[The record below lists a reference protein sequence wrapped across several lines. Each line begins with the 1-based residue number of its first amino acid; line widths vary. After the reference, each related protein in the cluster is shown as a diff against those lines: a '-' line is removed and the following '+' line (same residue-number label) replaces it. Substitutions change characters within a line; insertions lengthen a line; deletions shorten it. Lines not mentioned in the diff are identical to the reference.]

1 MGRLKQALH
10 NTKQMDRRK
19 SIQTLILGAGAGATG
34 LVFNGCKT
42 EGEPTVEDNITR
54 GAEKFFGRTPEE
66 SELIEKLNADQLF
79 NEHEMETIAV
89 LSTVILP
96 PKEPHGGPIK
106 AEVPEFVEFIGKD
119 FPEMQMTLLG
129 GLMWLDHK
137 CNTEFGV
144 EFKTT
149 TLAQQ
154 KQVLDLIAFHDVEV
168 PLEKQPL
175 EIQFFHMMRGLTVTG
190 YYTSKVG
197 IADLGYKGN
206 MPNVWDGVPEDVL
219 EQHGVSYDP
228 EWIAKCVDQSKRG
241 IIAEWDDEGNLL
253 T

>member
-1 MGRLKQALH
+1 LGQLKQALY
-10 NTKQMDRRK
+10 NTKKMDRRK

-34 LVFNGCKT
+34 LVFNSCNT
-42 EGEPTVEDNITR
+42 EGETTVAENIAT

-66 SELIEKLNADQLF
+66 LELIEKLNAEQLF
-79 NEHEMETIAV
+79 NAHEMETIAV

-96 PKEPHGGPIK
+96 SKEPHGGPIE
-106 AEVPEFVEFIGKD
+106 AEVPEFIEFMSKD

-137 CNTEFGV
+137 CNAEFGI
-144 EFKTT
+144 EFKSAI
-149 TLAQQ
+149 LAQQ

-219 EQHGVSYDP
+219 EQHGVAYDP

>member
-1 MGRLKQALH
+1 
-10 NTKQMDRRK
+10 MDRRK
-19 SIQTLILGAGAGATG
+19 SIQAIILGAGAGATG
-34 LVFNGCKT
+34 LIFKGCKT
-42 EGEPTVEDNITR
+42 DEGPTVEENIAS
-54 GAEKFFGRTPEE
+54 GAEEFFGRTPEE
-66 SELIEKLNADQLF
+66 LKLIEKLNAEQLF
-79 NEHEMETIAV
+79 NTHEMETIAV

-96 PKEPHGGPIK
+96 PKEPHGGPIE
-106 AEVPEFVEFIGKD
+106 AEVPEFIEFIAKD
-119 FPEMQMTLLG
+119 YPEMQDTLLG
-129 GLMWLDHK
+129 GLMWLDHT
-137 CNTEFGV
+137 CNTTFGI
-144 EFKTT
+144 EFKSA
-149 TLAQQ
+149 TLEQQ
-154 KQVLDLIAFHDVEV
+154 KQILDTIAFHDVEV
-168 PLEKQPL
+168 PLEDQPM

-241 IIAEWDDEGNLL
+241 IIAEWDEEGNLL